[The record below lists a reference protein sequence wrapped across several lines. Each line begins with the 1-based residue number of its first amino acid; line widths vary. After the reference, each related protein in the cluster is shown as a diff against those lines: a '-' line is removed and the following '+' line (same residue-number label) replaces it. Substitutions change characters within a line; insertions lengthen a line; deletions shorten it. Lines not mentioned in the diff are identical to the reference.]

1 MAPVIRDLGGLE
13 GEVKNA
19 GECWGYVGTQGYKGF
34 GKEPIRAAPLLGLRD
49 SRALWVSDSVMWG
62 VAMLISVRGWKVGV
76 DPLSAR

>member
-19 GECWGYVGTQGYKGF
+19 GECRGYVLTQDLRAL
-34 GKEPIRAAPLLGLRD
+34 GKSPSGLAPLLGLRA

-76 DPLSAR
+76 DPLSVR